1 MGFLLSILTLPLK
14 IVFFIIKKI
23 VIGIPIMI
31 AKGLLMALLMALLP
45 LIVVAGAI
53 YWFVTTQL

>member
-1 MGFLLSILTLPLK
+1 MGVRTSILTRPLK

-31 AKGLLMALLMALLP
+31 ANGLLMALLMALLP
-45 LIVVAGAI
+45 LIIVAGAI

>member
-1 MGFLLSILTLPLK
+1 LGFLLSILTLPLK

>member
-45 LIVVAGAI
+45 LIVAAGAI